1 MPIERIRY
9 FARQLLDAADLTEEQ
24 EYLREKARR
33 HNRMLH
39 GWGVVSGLCVQSA
52 EGRGELKVGPGYA
65 LDSYGNEIVV
75 DDEVT
80 VDFCS
85 KDVDGNAV
93 SPGRPFYVAIRYSE
107 CLTRPVSGGESL
119 EYSRVREGFAVTV
132 LTELPAS
139 PPSCEPDSHPC
150 PDPPAEPWVVLA
162 EVVLDSN
169 LNISNVDCSSHRHPV
184 GTDSARTTIGGECES
199 KT

>member
-9 FARQLLDAADLTEEQ
+9 FARQLLDEADFTQEQ
-24 EYLREKARR
+24 EYLRDKARR

-39 GWGVVSGLCVQSA
+39 GWGVVSGLCVESGEA
-52 EGRGELKVGPGYA
+52 KGELTVGPGYA
-65 LDSYGNEIVV
+65 LDWYGNEIVV

-80 VDFCS
+80 VDLCS
-85 KDVDGNAV
+85 EDGDGNAV
-93 SPGRPFYVAIRYSE
+93 SPGRPLYLAIRYAE
-107 CLTRPVSGGESL
+107 CLTRPVPGGESL

-139 PPSCEPDSHPC
+139 PPSCEPDTHRC
-150 PDPPAEPWVVLA
+150 PDLSAQPWVVLA

-169 LNISNVDCSSHRHPV
+169 LNISKVDCSHRRQV
-184 GTDSARTTIGGECES
+184 GTDSARTTIVGECES

>member
-9 FARQLLDAADLTEEQ
+9 FARQLLDEADFTQEQ
-24 EYLREKARR
+24 EYLRDKARR

-39 GWGVVSGLCVQSA
+39 GWGVVSGLCVES
-52 EGRGELKVGPGYA
+52 GEAKSELTVGPGYA

-80 VDFCS
+80 VDLCS
-85 KDVDGNAV
+85 EDGDGNAV
-93 SPGRPFYVAIRYSE
+93 SPGRPLYLAIRYAE
-107 CLTRPVSGGESL
+107 CLTRPVPGGESL

-139 PPSCEPDSHPC
+139 PPSCEPDTHRC
-150 PDPPAEPWVVLA
+150 PDLSAQPWVVLA

-169 LNISNVDCSSHRHPV
+169 LNISKVDCSHRRQV
-184 GTDSARTTIGGECES
+184 GTDSARTTIVGECES

>member
-9 FARQLLDAADLTEEQ
+9 FARQLLDEADFTQEQ

-39 GWGVVSGLCVQSA
+39 GWGVVSGLCVESGEA
-52 EGRGELKVGPGYA
+52 KGELKVGPGYA
-65 LDSYGNEIVV
+65 LDWYGNEIVV

-80 VDFCS
+80 VDLCS
-85 KDVDGNAV
+85 EDGDGNAV
-93 SPGRPFYVAIRYSE
+93 SPGRPLYLAIRYAE
-107 CLTRPVSGGESL
+107 CLTRPVPGGESL

-139 PPSCEPDSHPC
+139 PPSCEPDAHRC
-150 PDPPAEPWVVLA
+150 PDLSAQPWVVLA

-169 LNISNVDCSSHRHPV
+169 LNISKVDCSHRRQV
-184 GTDSARTTIGGECES
+184 GTDSARTTILGECEG

>member
-9 FARQLLDAADLTEEQ
+9 FARQLLDEADFTQEQ
-24 EYLREKARR
+24 EYLRDKARR
-33 HNRMLH
+33 HNRVLH
-39 GWGVVSGLCVQSA
+39 GWGVVSGLCVES
-52 EGRGELKVGPGYA
+52 GEAKSELTVGPGYA

-80 VDFCS
+80 VDLCS
-85 KDVDGNAV
+85 EDGDGNAV
-93 SPGRPFYVAIRYSE
+93 SPGRPLYLAIRYAE
-107 CLTRPVSGGESL
+107 CLTRPVPGGESL

-139 PPSCEPDSHPC
+139 PPSCEPDTHRC
-150 PDPPAEPWVVLA
+150 PDLSAQPWVVLA

-169 LNISNVDCSSHRHPV
+169 LNISKVDCSHRRQV
-184 GTDSARTTIGGECES
+184 GTDSARTTIVGECES

>member
-9 FARQLLDAADLTEEQ
+9 FARQLLDEADFTQEQ
-24 EYLREKARR
+24 EYLRDKARR

-39 GWGVVSGLCVQSA
+39 GWGVVSGLCVES
-52 EGRGELKVGPGYA
+52 GEAKSELTVGPGYA

-80 VDFCS
+80 VDLCS
-85 KDVDGNAV
+85 EDGDGNAV
-93 SPGRPFYVAIRYSE
+93 SPGRPLYLAIRYAE
-107 CLTRPVSGGESL
+107 CLTRPVPGGESL

-139 PPSCEPDSHPC
+139 PPSCEPDTHRC
-150 PDPPAEPWVVLA
+150 PDLSAQPWVVLA
-162 EVVLDSN
+162 EVVLDLN
-169 LNISNVDCSSHRHPV
+169 LNISKVDCSHRRQV
-184 GTDSARTTIGGECES
+184 GTDSARTTIVGECES

>member
-9 FARQLLDAADLTEEQ
+9 FARQLLDEADFTQEQ
-24 EYLREKARR
+24 EYLRDKARR

-39 GWGVVSGLCVQSA
+39 GWGVVSGLCVESGEA
-52 EGRGELKVGPGYA
+52 KGELTVGPGYA

-80 VDFCS
+80 VDLCS
-85 KDVDGNAV
+85 EDGDGNAV
-93 SPGRPFYVAIRYSE
+93 SPGRPLYLAIRYAE
-107 CLTRPVSGGESL
+107 CLTRPVPGGESL

-139 PPSCEPDSHPC
+139 PPSCEPDTHRC
-150 PDPPAEPWVVLA
+150 PDLSAQPWVVLA

-169 LNISNVDCSSHRHPV
+169 LNISKVDCSHRRQV
-184 GTDSARTTIGGECES
+184 GTDSARTTIVGECES

>member
-9 FARQLLDAADLTEEQ
+9 FARQLLDEADFTQEQ
-24 EYLREKARR
+24 EYLRDKARR

-39 GWGVVSGLCVQSA
+39 GWGVVSGLCVES
-52 EGRGELKVGPGYA
+52 GEAKSELTVGPGYA

-80 VDFCS
+80 VDLCS
-85 KDVDGNAV
+85 EDGDGNAV
-93 SPGRPFYVAIRYSE
+93 SPGRPLYLAIRYAE
-107 CLTRPVSGGESL
+107 CLTRPVPGGESL

-139 PPSCEPDSHPC
+139 PPSCELDTHRC
-150 PDPPAEPWVVLA
+150 PDLSAQPWVVLA

-169 LNISNVDCSSHRHPV
+169 LNISKVDCSHRRQV
-184 GTDSARTTIGGECES
+184 GTDSARTTIVGECES

>member
-9 FARQLLDAADLTEEQ
+9 FARQLLDEADFTQEQ
-24 EYLREKARR
+24 EYLRDKARR

-39 GWGVVSGLCVQSA
+39 GWGVVSGLCVESGEA
-52 EGRGELKVGPGYA
+52 KGELTVGPGYA

-80 VDFCS
+80 VDLCS
-85 KDVDGNAV
+85 EDGDGNAV
-93 SPGRPFYVAIRYSE
+93 SPGRPLYLAIRYAE
-107 CLTRPVSGGESL
+107 CLTRPVPGGESL
-119 EYSRVREGFAVTV
+119 EYSRVREGFAATV

-139 PPSCEPDSHPC
+139 PPSCEPDTHRC
-150 PDPPAEPWVVLA
+150 PDLSAQPWVVLA

-169 LNISNVDCSSHRHPV
+169 LNISKVDCSHRRQV
-184 GTDSARTTIGGECES
+184 GTDSARTTIVGECES

>member
-9 FARQLLDAADLTEEQ
+9 FARQLLDEADFTQEQ
-24 EYLREKARR
+24 EYLRDKARR

-39 GWGVVSGLCVQSA
+39 GWGVVSGLCVESGEA
-52 EGRGELKVGPGYA
+52 KGELTVGPGYA

-80 VDFCS
+80 VDLCS
-85 KDVDGNAV
+85 EDGDGNAV
-93 SPGRPFYVAIRYSE
+93 SPGRPLYLAIRYAE
-107 CLTRPVSGGESL
+107 CLTRPVPGGESL

-139 PPSCEPDSHPC
+139 PPSCEPDTHRC
-150 PDPPAEPWVVLA
+150 PDLSAQPWAVLA
-162 EVVLDSN
+162 EVVLDLN
-169 LNISNVDCSSHRHPV
+169 LNISKVDCSHRRQV
-184 GTDSARTTIGGECES
+184 GTDSARTTIVGECES

>member
-1 MPIERIRY
+1 VPIERIRY
-9 FARQLLDAADLTEEQ
+9 FARQLLDEADFTQEQ
-24 EYLREKARR
+24 EYLRDKARR

-39 GWGVVSGLCVQSA
+39 GWGVVSGLCVES
-52 EGRGELKVGPGYA
+52 GEAKGVLKVGPGYA

-80 VDFCS
+80 VDLCS
-85 KDVDGNAV
+85 EDGDDSVV
-93 SPGRPFYVAIRYSE
+93 SPDRPFYVAIRYSK
-107 CLTRPVSGGESL
+107 CLTRPVPGGESL

-139 PPSCEPDSHPC
+139 PPSREPDSHPC
-150 PDPPAEPWVVLA
+150 PDLPTQPWVVLA

-169 LNISNVDCSSHRHPV
+169 LNISNVDCGSHRRQV
-184 GTDSARTTIGGECES
+184 GTDSARTTIVGECES